1 MDAGGVL
8 ATTGRLL
15 ARHWPVLVAI
25 FLAGTVLRELV
36 FRAAVRVSLVNAEL
50 GLLILLLAPMTTLT
64 ALVLM
69 LRVVRPSLPWLG
81 GGPGGKP
88 PSVLVH
94 LGSVLVPFMTIYYF
108 EDSLRDDLNDYSY
121 RVWEDFFERSF
132 INLGE
137 SLDSGTEAAPNPPSV
152 DRLPFDLSL
161 TLAGVVVAAVVL
173 RWLLGRWPL
182 VQRHGWLGIPGAYL
196 ELVWFTVVTLL
207 AFNIVTNEL
216 TDWASTVRVGN
227 AIVGLWEHGVGTAS
241 GAGSPLDI
249 GAGWLL
255 ERMRH
260 IDAVL
265 IIPISWLAIGA
276 VVIGH
281 RPPARRVRTT
291 RARQAYEQ
299 AQRRWTAAPRAL
311 RWLGEQLTAD
321 LRDRFTPLVRGVRML
336 MRAGAVPMLLFCL
349 AFVAAKRLPD
359 WLWQLERLMIGPQ
372 DFNAV
377 WFPLAW
383 PLSVLNDAIGFALLM
398 CLLAAAVDRA
408 LQHSEPAADLPEQ
421 AGAAAAEPPAAAPA
435 GNGFHAH
442 APVPP
447 PPLVPPPP
455 PSVPPPPLV
464 PPPPPPFA
472 APPGAVPPPP
482 GPVSPQ
488 PVGTQHWGGPPA
500 QPTSSRT

>member
-50 GLLILLLAPMTTLT
+50 GLLVLLLAPMATLT

-81 GGPGGKP
+81 SSAGGKP

-108 EDSLRDDLNDYSY
+108 EDTLQDDINDYGY
-121 RVWEDFFERSF
+121 RVWEDFTNRLLV
-132 INLGE
+132 NLGE
-137 SLDSGTEAAPNPPSV
+137 SLETGAEAPPTPSSV
-152 DRLPFDLSL
+152 DRLPFDPSL
-161 TLAGVVVAAVVL
+161 ALAVVVVAALVL

-182 VQRHGWLGIPGAYL
+182 AQRHGWLGIPGAYL

-249 GAGWLL
+249 GTGWLL
-255 ERMRH
+255 DRMRH
-260 IDAVL
+260 VDAVL

-281 RPPARRVRTT
+281 RPPELRVRRK

-299 AQRRWTAAPRAL
+299 AQRRWTAAPRAI
-311 RWLGEQLTAD
+311 RWFGEQLTAD
-321 LRDRFTPLVRGVRML
+321 LRDRFTPLARGVRML
-336 MRAGAVPMLLFCL
+336 VRAGAIPMLLFCL

-383 PLSVLNDAIGFALLM
+383 PLSVLNDAVGFALLM

-421 AGAAAAEPPAAAPA
+421 AGAAAAEPPAEPPA

-442 APVPP
+442 APVPS
-447 PPLVPPPP
+447 PPLV
-455 PSVPPPPLV
+455 
-464 PPPPPPFA
+464 PPPPPFA
-472 APPGAVPPPP
+472 APPGAVPPSP

-488 PVGTQHWGGPPA
+488 PVATPHWGAPPA